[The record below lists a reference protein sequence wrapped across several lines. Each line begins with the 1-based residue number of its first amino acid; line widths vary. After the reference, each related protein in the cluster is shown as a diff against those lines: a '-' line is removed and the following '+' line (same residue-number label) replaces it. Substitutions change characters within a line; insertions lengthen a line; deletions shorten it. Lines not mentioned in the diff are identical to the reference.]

1 MLKRI
6 DFEKGEFLAD
16 GKTYKVATE
25 MSINRFKALE
35 TLEIEFYY
43 GFTMREM
50 FEKLKAAFMDLNKTK
65 PADASVKIHNLMKG
79 VADRVDKREPVILRI
94 CSLFLNT
101 EGEDVAEWS
110 EELAKEKIDV
120 WAKEGFL
127 IDDFFTLAASIVPGF
142 IKDYERILNDTL
154 MTENQEP
161 GSEKENPSQENAPL
175 TEK

>member
-6 DFEKGEFLAD
+6 DFEKGELVAD
-16 GKTYKVATE
+16 GKTYKLATE

-35 TLEIEFYY
+35 ALEIEFYY

-50 FEKLKAAFMDLNKTK
+50 FEKLKASFLDLNKAK
-65 PADASVKIHNLMKG
+65 PADAAVKIHNIMKG

-101 EGEDVAEWS
+101 EGEDVSEWS

-127 IDDFFTLAASIVPGF
+127 IDDFFTLAASTVPGF
-142 IKDYERILNDTL
+142 IKDYERILNDSL
-154 MTENQEP
+154 MTENEQ
-161 GSEKENPSQENAPL
+161 GKEEERPSQENDPS
-175 TEK
+175 KKK